1 MKIWKVI
8 YWMSLVKTCTKCKIE
23 KSDAEFIKSG
33 TQRHSMCDPCRKQYQ
48 REYQQKLTKRR
59 NNERW

>member
-8 YWMSLVKTCTKCKIE
+8 YWMNLVKICTKCKEE
-23 KSDAEFIKSG
+23 KSDADFIKMG
-33 TQRHSMCDPCRKQYQ
+33 MQRHSMCDPCRKQYK